1 MEIGR
6 QLGKFASLR
15 LEGINLLDRQTGVGF
30 HKTAMYMGRTEDA
43 RTGRYVML
51 TFSQKLK

>member
-6 QLGKFASLR
+6 QLGRFALLK
-15 LEGINLLDRQTGVGF
+15 LEGINLLNRQTGVGF
-30 HKTAMYMGRTEDA
+30 HKTAMYTSRTESA
-43 RTGRYVML
+43 RTGRYLML